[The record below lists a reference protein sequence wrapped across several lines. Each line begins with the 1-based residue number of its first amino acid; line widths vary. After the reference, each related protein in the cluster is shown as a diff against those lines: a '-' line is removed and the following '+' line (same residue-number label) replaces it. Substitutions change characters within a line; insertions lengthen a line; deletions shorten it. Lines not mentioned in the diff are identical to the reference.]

1 MAVAESDSDDA
12 WQRCGPRLRRCSRQ
26 AGEGQAAAGVRRAA
40 WPMHR
45 VLLGSSS
52 PRDAAGRCFRA
63 LPAADDASGSGAM
76 VLGQIYH
83 SYEPSDVLLPLVD
96 NAAARWNGKR
106 L

>member
-26 AGEGQAAAGVRRAA
+26 AAEGQAAAVVRRAA
-40 WPMHR
+40 WPMQR
-45 VLLGSSS
+45 ALLCSSS
-52 PRDAAGRCFRA
+52 PRDAAGRWCRA

-83 SYEPSDVLLPLVD
+83 SCEPSDDFLPLVG
-96 NAAARWNGKR
+96 NAAAR
-106 L
+106 